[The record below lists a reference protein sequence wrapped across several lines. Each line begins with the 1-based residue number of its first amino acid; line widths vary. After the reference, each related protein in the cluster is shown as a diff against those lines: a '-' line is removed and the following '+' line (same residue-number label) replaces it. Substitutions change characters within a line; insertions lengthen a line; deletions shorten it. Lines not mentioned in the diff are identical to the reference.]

1 MKIAFVMIKI
11 LIITIYLISY
21 HNLLYGDQTFKT
33 TDNYLFHQASI
44 YDFLI

>member
-11 LIITIYLISY
+11 LITTIYLISY
-21 HNLLYGDQTFKT
+21 HNLIYCDQTLKT
-33 TDNYLFHQASI
+33 TDNYLFHKDSI